1 MRQALLS
8 IYTRAY
14 DFPQVLYEIS
24 TLAMLIFQK
33 RGSRKLTDLSTV
45 INSKAK

>member
-14 DFPQVLYEIS
+14 DFPQLLYEIS
-24 TLAMLIFQK
+24 NFYYAYFPEEGLKEA
-33 RGSRKLTDLSTV
+33 
-45 INSKAK
+45 N